1 MKKPYLLFLLI
12 LMGVRS
18 LAQQSPQQFF
28 NKVFLSLKTKDTD
41 GFMQHFASD
50 DQFKL
55 LAFTLIHV
63 KKVTQDSLDNA
74 DGKLSG
80 AFRAKMGMVFSMILK
95 KADSLHVDLS
105 NSQYVDCEFTE
116 VKDTG
121 MLCTSLT
128 GALYFKSGD
137 HFYQMKVNEAVLI
150 KGEWRII
157 DPGELSVLTD
167 SKFLSGEPNKVSAFG
182 TFSKSK
188 VKVKAVVLHPPPPI
202 SKQAPPPP
210 PPEPKKKKKG
220 N

>member
-1 MKKPYLLFLLI
+1 MKKPYLLLMLLV
-12 LMGVRS
+12 LG
-18 LAQQSPQQFF
+18 LKTYAQQSPQQFF
-28 NKVFLSLKTKDTD
+28 SKLFVNLKTRDTT

-50 DQFKL
+50 DQFRL
-55 LAFTLIHV
+55 LAFALMHV
-63 KKVTQDSLDNA
+63 EKVTQDSLDNA

-95 KADSLHVDLS
+95 RADSLHIDLS
-105 NSQYVDCEFTE
+105 NSQYIDCTFNE

-167 SKFLSGEPNKVSAFG
+167 SKFLSEEPNKVSAFG

-188 VKVKAVVLHPPPPI
+188 VKVKSVVLLPPPPI
-202 SKQAPPPP
+202 NKQVPPPP